1 MQNKHATEQVDKTD
15 AREWVQ
21 VLDDVFPLVRFS
33 LVICCNEKVWD
44 PVWCTVSFISFCVE
58 MKSGRKATSP
68 PVQSI
73 WSYMRIALGTS
84 VPHNLIS
91 RNSSYNFSDNTFLDQ
106 AGYHVYTNKEYF

>member
-44 PVWCTVSFISFCVE
+44 PVWCTVSFISLCRNEIWEKGNLAPSAIHMVIHADCPGDE
-58 MKSGRKATSP
+58 CGLPWGRVFHFTK
-68 PVQSI
+68 
-73 WSYMRIALGTS
+73 
-84 VPHNLIS
+84 
-91 RNSSYNFSDNTFLDQ
+91 
-106 AGYHVYTNKEYF
+106 